1 MLQIEPH
8 ILAAIRKSR
17 EGRYG
22 RWEKERSREKVGK
35 PHKPRKL
42 KKEYRRRL
50 IQGTATILK
59 MAEPTPFAFEAFC
72 RHEMRSGLCLRGW
85 PWADADAAA
94 AEIVAAALN
103 MVGARRPTWQ
113 QGQPEYVQ
121 FGVVLEERTR
131 CVVCGWKLPEG
142 HRLYCSSTCFEVKRH
157 DRRHK
162 WENAYDYAAN
172 REVRW
177 ITALGGAAR
186 RG

>member
-1 MLQIEPH
+1 
-8 ILAAIRKSR
+8 
-17 EGRYG
+17 
-22 RWEKERSREKVGK
+22 
-35 PHKPRKL
+35 
-42 KKEYRRRL
+42 
-50 IQGTATILK
+50 
-59 MAEPTPFAFEAFC
+59 C

-142 HRLYCSSTCFEVKRH
+142 HRLYCSPTCFEVKRH

-162 WENAYDYAAN
+162 WENAYDYAVQ
-172 REVRW
+172 REARW
-177 ITALGGAAR
+177 ITALGGPSR